1 MLLASSSLTITASV
15 SARTPGPSGMTVPLP
30 WAATA
35 GAVVAHSAI
44 APAMIFV
51 GCNKRSASHQKS
63 THNSTAFRKHLY
75 ALRRCKP
82 FIGCNKRSALRRQP
96 SAFRRPSGDAP
107 RFGPT
112 KLYRPETQPM
122 FFTFFQAMPEIFDS
136 VQSRNPTAAKAKIS
150 AAAALR
156 RVLPHALF

>member
-1 MLLASSSLTITASV
+1 MQLYLPQMTGIRAGNSENMT
-15 SARTPGPSGMTVPLP
+15 RPGHIRGGFTRAIGAMKFAPIS
-30 WAATA
+30 
-35 GAVVAHSAI
+35 GAVG
-44 APAMIFV
+44 